1 MRFGPWLRVLV
12 PGSVLMLPVC
22 LLFTSSRSYAIPAF
36 SRLYQTS
43 CTTCHLDFPK
53 LNDFGKAFKD
63 AGFKFPKD
71 DEDFLKV
78 PATLLGAPAQKSVWP
93 RSVWP
98 GQIPG
103 LPPIGLR
110 MNNFFQVTGNNRNR
124 FNALAAPGTVPQVIP
139 RTDFETGFF
148 SIFMAGNFGSDIAF
162 WVDDDISVAGDNA
175 AGGLGD
181 GYVKFIN
188 LGRLF
193 KLPTDSFSIRAGQF
207 ELDLP
212 FTQARSINLSP
223 YDIYAQA
230 NIGAISS
237 MLSASQNVNNQFT
250 FAGAAQGVE
259 FSGGHQYGGYHYSV
273 TLMNQNTSG
282 LGQSS
287 NASAFVP
294 SATGGA
300 NGGVGFGSDSSFKD
314 VYARFSYRFNLE
326 RNAESRNGI
335 QAAGATGPRDHT
347 YLNFGTFYLRGKS
360 QQGLVG
366 ALPSGENQVLYAR
379 EPYYR
384 AGGDFSFNYRTFNLF
399 GLYMYGRDN
408 NLLPV
413 DANGM
418 LIPLPVGSTNA
429 VPVGFISSV
438 PAKFNGGFLEAD
450 YLVLPWIMAIG
461 RWDGVH
467 SSADRINGL
476 ALSTSTPFF
485 GPLRSE
491 RNRFT
496 PGIQFL
502 IHPNIKAS
510 FEYQFRPKQIAAVVT
525 DPVTGAQQPLNPFR
539 VNTALVALE
548 FVY

>member
-1 MRFGPWLRVLV
+1 MRSSKWLRVLV
-12 PGSVLMLPVC
+12 PSSVLIIPLWMLVVS
-22 LLFTSSRSYAIPAF
+22 TKTYAIPAF
-36 SRLYQTS
+36 SRQYQTS

-71 DEDFLKV
+71 DDNFLKV
-78 PATLLGAPAQKSVWP
+78 ANTLLGAEAQKQVWP
-93 RSVWP
+93 RTVWP

-103 LPPIGLR
+103 MPPIGLR
-110 MNNFFQVTGNNRNR
+110 MNNFFQVTGSNRNR
-124 FNALAAPGTVPQVIP
+124 FNPLAAPGTVPQLIP
-139 RTDFETGFF
+139 STDFETGFF
-148 SIFMAGNFGSDIAF
+148 SIFTAGNFGSDIAF
-162 WVDDDISVAGDNA
+162 WVDDDISVAGANA
-175 AGGLGD
+175 NGGLGD
-181 GYVKFIN
+181 AYLRFVNI
-188 LGRLF
+188 GRFL
-193 KLPTDSFSIRAGQF
+193 KLPTDALTVRAGQF

-212 FTQARSINLSP
+212 FTQARNINLSP
-223 YDIYAQA
+223 YDIYSES
-230 NIGAISS
+230 NVGAISS
-237 MLSASQNVNNQFT
+237 MLPLSQNVNNLFT
-250 FAGAAQGVE
+250 FAGAAKGVE
-259 FSGGHQYGGYHYSV
+259 FSGGHSYGGYHYSV
-273 TLMNQNTSG
+273 AILNQNTSG
-282 LGQSS
+282 TSQTSS
-287 NASAFVP
+287 PYVP

-300 NGGVGFGSDSSFKD
+300 NGGVGFASDSGLKD

-326 RNAESRNGI
+326 RDSESRKSI
-335 QAAGATGPRDHT
+335 QAAGSTGPRDHT
-347 YLNFGTFYLRGKS
+347 SLNFGTFYLRGNS

-366 ALPSGENQVLYAR
+366 ALPNGNPQLLYAR

-399 GLYMYGRDN
+399 GVYMYGHDN

-413 DANGM
+413 DANGA
-418 LIPLPVGSTNA
+418 LIPLPVGSTSA
-429 VPVGFISSV
+429 VPVGFVSSV
-438 PAKFNGGFLEAD
+438 PAKFNGGFVEAD

-476 ALSTSTPFF
+476 ALSTSTSYF
-485 GPLRSE
+485 GPLNSQ

-510 FEYQFRPKQIAAVVT
+510 FEYQFRPKQAVTVVT
-525 DPVTGAQQPLNPFR
+525 DPATGVQQALNPFR
-539 VNTALVALE
+539 VNTALVGLE